1 MLRRLSLQNFFFFLA
16 AVLVLAA
23 LGYSLSFGTL
33 PPANYTFV
41 NGTEI
46 KTVDPATATGV
57 PEGRIIREIFEG
69 LCGWHPADLHPI
81 PGVAKSWDIS
91 ADKKTY
97 TFHLR
102 KNARWTDGTPVTAED
117 FVYSWRRFLHP
128 ATAAEYSYEMWYIV
142 NAERFT
148 KQQVQVGDVVEI
160 ELPKS
165 ADNTDTDRPFAPGKI
180 IKGKLLSIDPS
191 DAPPN
196 GDNAVE
202 PGESEAGSGDLAY
215 LVAVD
220 GVPRRF
226 HRGGL
231 RAEDYVW
238 LLPDFDT
245 VGIKSLDV
253 HTLEVKL
260 KHPVPYFLDLTGFY
274 PFAPVNR
281 RCVESYSNTDW
292 TKPENIVSNGPFQLE
307 MRRVRDRIRLV
318 KSPTYWDRDNV
329 RLEIVDALAVESLTT
344 GLNLYLTNQAD
355 WIEYV
360 PNAVVK
366 DLIAQKRPDFKPAP
380 YITTYFY
387 RLNVTRPPLNNPL
400 VRRALNLATNKRD
413 IVERVTMA
421 GQQPARSMVPP
432 VIEDRSHYKPALTDD
447 FNPERARQLLAEA
460 GYPDGKGFPTIAIDY
475 NTNDTHKS
483 IAELLQFQ
491 WKKHLG
497 IQVELRALEWQAYLQ
512 NQQALQ
518 YDLSRSGWVGDYPDP
533 NTFLGLWT
541 SDSGNNKTGWANAQY
556 DALIQKAQFEAD
568 EQKRNEFFR
577 EAERILMDELPVIP
591 VYFYVSTSMVKP
603 YVRGYFPNFHDL
615 HPLRDVWIDEQAK
628 QQWLSEFH

>member
-33 PPANYTFV
+33 PPADYAFV

-245 VGIKSLDV
+245 VGIKALDV

-491 WKKHLG
+491 SKKHLG